1 MYLGFVLWGEG
12 EFNLIFQEG
21 QVSQNKAL
29 SIAIGLGCHSYPTC
43 VVLIYTV
50 LQVWIFHK
58 SCFMK

>member
-43 VVLIYTV
+43 GSYIHGSTSVD
-50 LQVWIFHK
+50 F
-58 SCFMK
+58 S